1 MKLRKIL
8 YGLTLMLGCFVLASC
23 VNEEEGPCLP
33 EGKTKVL
40 FKLTLPENAQTRAEA
55 IRVNWGTGDLSNFE
69 QGGDKDNY
77 IDLSSI
83 KMLIFDAD
91 NRLRVGD
98 IICMDILSA
107 QQHFKNRS
115 GAIQAITIGSNL
127 SPVAFDYYIFSSGC
141 GICPCRGHPIII
153 W

>member
-83 KMLIFDAD
+83 KMLIFDAE
-91 NRLRVGD
+91 
-98 IICMDILSA
+98 
-107 QQHFKNRS
+107 K
-115 GAIQAITIGSNL
+115 T
-127 SPVAFDYYIFSSGC
+127 
-141 GICPCRGHPIII
+141 
-153 W
+153 